1 MSSNIF
7 WGEGVCWLN
16 TETMGSGYCR
26 MRNGALILTILTQ
39 LLVGQRQIH
48 LHSQAGKFRFK
59 VQINGLRMGG
69 WLKVLAMTLMGS

>member
-7 WGEGVCWLN
+7 LGELN
-16 TETMGSGYCR
+16 TETIGSGYWR
-26 MRNGALILTILTQ
+26 MRDGALILTILTQ
-39 LLVGQRQIH
+39 LLVARRQIH

-69 WLKVLAMTLMGS
+69 WLRVLAMTLMGS